1 MLLFYH
7 QVLYLTGFVG
17 KSISFYGG
25 INNGSVG
32 EVLNA
37 SIVIDGGPPK
47 FFVPGIQPEA
57 VTTNNLIFNSG
68 DLTDGN
74 HTLVVTAQN
83 DHTVWTDYFLVTP
96 STLAPGTFS
105 APAASPSPT
114 FRPSQKSTLIGAI
127 VGLVVGGLVVIALA
141 VAVILFWR
149 RRHRRVIQSPE
160 GEPH

>member
-1 MLLFYH
+1 VLLFYRRF
-7 QVLYLTGFVG
+7 LYLTGFAG

-47 FFVPGIQPEA
+47 FFVPGIQPDA
-57 VTTNNLIFNSG
+57 LTTNNLIFDSG

-74 HTLVVTAQN
+74 HTIVVTAQN

-96 STLAPGTFS
+96 STLAPGTLS
-105 APAASPSPT
+105 VPAASPSPT
-114 FRPSQKSTLIGAI
+114 SRPSQKSTPIGAI